1 MTNRWLRWSALFA
14 LILVLGA
21 AAPAQTPLEEGLLR
35 ARFGAFFP
43 AEDEFQALSDNWFS
57 FGLTYEI
64 PYSLIGVGTTEL
76 SLDFYLRDLRGS
88 RGTVTS
94 LIYNQVFAQS
104 AGDETYSIRL
114 RLGVGLYAVDAIG
127 PSKNLIG
134 ARVGVTFQFD
144 PAFSLEANYDFTDR
158 FGSPGVRANGLS
170 VMLGYQF

>member
-1 MTNRWLRWSALFA
+1 MTNRWLRWSALSA
-14 LILVLGA
+14 LLVVLVA
-21 AAPAQTPLEEGLLR
+21 SAPAQTPLEEGLLR

-43 AEDEFQALSDNWFS
+43 AEDEFQNLSKNWFS
-57 FGLTYEI
+57 VGLTYDI

-94 LIYNQVFAQS
+94 LLFNQVFVLS
-104 AGDETYSIRL
+104 SEEETYNIRF
-114 RLGVGLYAVDAIG
+114 RVGAGLYAVDAIG

-134 ARVGVTFQFD
+134 ARVGITFQFD
-144 PAFSLEANYDFTDR
+144 PAFSIEANYDFTDR
-158 FGSPGVRANGLS
+158 FGSPAVRANGLS